1 MTAEASKPAPLMV
14 LAALGVV
21 YGDLGTSP
29 LYTIKVVAALTGG
42 TMTQAAALGSLSLIL
57 WTLTITLSIKY
68 CIFVLRA
75 DNHGEGGILALMSL
89 IGANRINGGRW
100 LLTAIGLLGAGL
112 LYGDGAITPAISVL
126 SALEGVNVATT
137 ALAPYVLP
145 AAVVILAGL
154 FLAQHFGT
162 ARIGLV
168 FGPMMLIWFL
178 VIAGLGV
185 VNLIAHPQALAAIN
199 PLYGFCF
206 LKEEGW
212 RAFAVLGGV
221 FLCVTGGE
229 AMYADIGHFGKS
241 PVRIAWYVLV
251 FPALILNYAGQV
263 GNILASHRAD
273 NPFFQMG
280 PGWAVYPLVAMATI
294 ATIIASQ
301 AIITGAY
308 SLTRQAIQL
317 GWLPGM
323 AIRQTSGARYGEI
336 YVPLVNWLM
345 MAGTIALTLIF
356 RDSTRLAGAYGMA
369 VAGTMLATT
378 VLLVHVC
385 RRCWGWSWAST
396 VPPLTLFFAIDIAY
410 FAANLIKLPQGGWI
424 PLTVAILLF
433 GVMALWRVGTE
444 ATHRRTPTGS
454 YTKFLA
460 LLRHD
465 HIPRVPG
472 VAVFL
477 TRVQKAVPALLTQ
490 HVQHMGALQETV
502 IALSIRFVE
511 RPRVAAHDRATAQHI
526 GDGLWRVTLRYG
538 FMERTEILTCLQKI
552 ETLKQL
558 DFNKVIYFGARDLVC
573 PDPRDGWFRTLWVR
587 LFGFLFRNTVR
598 TMDRFHIPAQNFVE
612 IAREVRI

>member
-1 MTAEASKPAPLMV
+1 MTSQAAKPAPLMV

-29 LYTIKVVAALTGG
+29 LYTVQVVAAATGG
-42 TMTQAAALGSLSLIL
+42 TMSRLAALGSLSLIV

-89 IGANRINGGRW
+89 VGANRLNGGRW

-126 SALEGVNVATT
+126 SALEGVNVATH

-145 AAVVILAGL
+145 TAIVILAAL
-154 FLAQHFGT
+154 FLVQHFGT
-162 ARIGLV
+162 ARIGMV
-168 FGPMMLIWFL
+168 FGPIMLVWFL
-178 VIAGLGV
+178 VIALLGV
-185 VNLIAHPQALAAIN
+185 VSLAAHPETLVAIN
-199 PLYGFCF
+199 PLYGFEF
-206 LKEEGW
+206 LREEGW

-221 FLCVTGGE
+221 FLCATGGE

-241 PVRIAWYVLV
+241 PVRIAWYAMV
-251 FPALILNYAGQV
+251 FPALVLNYAGQV
-263 GNILASHRAD
+263 GNILATHRVD

-280 PGWAVYPLVAMATI
+280 PSWAIYPLVALATI
-294 ATIIASQ
+294 ATVIASQ

-323 AIRQTSGARYGEI
+323 RILQTSGARYGEI

-345 MAGTIALTLIF
+345 MAGTIALTLVF

-378 VLLVHVC
+378 VLLVNVC
-385 RRCWGWSWAST
+385 RRCWNWSWAAT
-396 VPPLTLFFAIDIAY
+396 VPPLTLFFAIDLAY

-424 PLTVAILLF
+424 PLTVAVLLF
-433 GVMALWRVGTE
+433 GVMAVWRAGIQ
-444 ATHRRTPTGS
+444 ALRRRTPTGS
-454 YTKFLA
+454 YEKFVR

-465 HIPRVPG
+465 HVPRVPG
-472 VAVFL
+472 TAVFL
-477 TRVQKAVPALLTQ
+477 TRVQNAVPALLTQ

-502 IALSIRFVE
+502 IALSILFVE
-511 RPRVAAHDRATAQHI
+511 RPRVAPQDRATAKHI
-526 GDGLWRVTLRYG
+526 RDGLWRVTLRYG
-538 FMERTEILTCLQKI
+538 FMERTEILGCLEKI
-552 ETLKQL
+552 EVLKHV
-558 DFNKVIYFGARDLVC
+558 DFKHVIYFGARDLVVA
-573 PDPRDGWFRTLWVR
+573 DRRDTQLRGLWVR
-587 LFGFLFRNTVR
+587 LFAFLFRNTVR
-598 TMDRFHIPAQNFVE
+598 TMDRFHIPPDNFVE
-612 IAREVRI
+612 IAREVQI